1 MKLALRL
8 LARESRAGEL
18 TLIFIALVVAVA
30 AVTTVS
36 FFTDRVRQAL
46 TTQANQ
52 LLAAD
57 LVLISDH
64 PIQPSFLAEAAKQGL
79 STAHTQSF
87 RSMVL
92 HGERNQL
99 AEVKAVSAGY
109 PLRGEL
115 DLSRALFGPLETAQ
129 HGPQPGTAWADTRL
143 MQALG
148 LKVGEVIEVGQTR
161 LTMAAVIAKEPDRAG
176 EFFNIAPRLML
187 HTDDIAATQ
196 LIQAGSRVDYRL
208 LVAGEDRALARYR
221 QWAET
226 RLARGERIE
235 GVSDARPEIRS
246 ALERAGRYLGLA
258 ALVSAVLAAVAVALA
273 SRQFVSRHLDS
284 CAVLRCLGASQ
295 ATIFRLYLIQFVLLG
310 LAASVLGS
318 LIGFAGQAGLAEFLR
333 GRIVNDLPAPSL
345 WPLLEGVSVGLLLL
359 LAFGLPPLMRLKRVS
374 TLRVLRRELGMPKQ
388 MGLAS
393 YALGAATVVGVLV
406 YRAGEIKLGLYV
418 VAGLLGV
425 MLGGLLLGGL
435 LLRAIGAVRGRARG
449 VWFYGLANV
458 GRRRASSLTQILGF
472 ALSLMA
478 LLLLTLVRGD
488 LLASWQA
495 SLPAD
500 APNRFVIG
508 VQPDQLASMQQFFRD
523 KNLALPAL
531 YPIVRGRLTAINA
544 RPISAKDY
552 SDERAQ
558 RLVEREFNLSWAETP
573 RADNRLIAGRWWHA
587 AGASE
592 EFSIEEGI
600 AKTLG
605 VKLNDRLS
613 YDIAGTQISGQ
624 VSSIRK
630 VDWDTLR
637 VNFFVIGSPALLQAQ
652 PATYITSFHLPA
664 GQESVLNDLLRQ
676 FPNFTVID
684 VAAIM
689 GDVRAIM
696 IRVSDAVTFVFL
708 FTLLAGLVVL
718 YAAVMATRDER
729 LYEAAVMRTLGA
741 RSKQLAN
748 AQWIEFATLG
758 SLAGVLAATGASAS
772 AYVLAEQVLHL
783 PFAFNPWVWIVG
795 VLGGAAGIT
804 LAGRMATR
812 SVLRTP
818 PLGVLRRL
826 GN

>member
-18 TLIFIALVVAVA
+18 TLMFVALVVAVA

-64 PIQPSFLAEAAKQGL
+64 PIAPSFAERARAAGL
-79 STAHTQSF
+79 STAHTQAF
-87 RSMVL
+87 PSMVL
-92 HGERNQL
+92 HGARNQL
-99 AEVKAVSAGY
+99 AEVKGVSAGY

-115 DLSRALFGPLETAQ
+115 SLSRALFGPAQ
-129 HGPQPGTAWADTRL
+129 AAQSGPPSGSAWADARL

-148 LKVGEVIEVGQTR
+148 LQVGQEIELGQAR
-161 LTMAAVIAKEPDRAG
+161 LTLSAVINKEPDRAG
-176 EFFNIAPRLML
+176 DFFNIAPRLMV
-187 HTDDIAATQ
+187 HGDDIARTG
-196 LIQAGSRVDYRL
+196 LIQPGSRVGYRL
-208 LVAGEDRALARYR
+208 LVAGEARALAGYR
-221 QWAET
+221 TWAT
-226 RLARGERIE
+226 TQLARGERIE

-295 ATIFRLYLIQFVLLG
+295 AVILRLYLIQFVILG
-310 LAASVLGS
+310 LAASAIGS

-345 WPLLEGVSVGLLLL
+345 WPILEGVSTGLLLL

-374 TLRVLRRELGMPKQ
+374 TLRVLRRELGRPEQ
-388 MGLAS
+388 VGLAS
-393 YALGAATVVGVLV
+393 YALGAATVAGVLI
-406 YRAGEIKLGLYV
+406 YRAGEIQLGLYV
-418 VAGLLGV
+418 VAGLVGV
-425 MLGGLLLGGL
+425 ILGGLLLGGV
-435 LLRAIGAVRGRARG
+435 LLRAIAALRHRARG

-472 ALSLMA
+472 ALGLMA
-478 LLLLTLVRGD
+478 LILLTLVRGD

-500 APNRFVIG
+500 APNRFVINI
-508 VQPDQLASMQQFFRD
+508 QPDQLLALAQFFRSEKLD
-523 KNLALPAL
+523 APAL
-531 YPIVRGRLTAINA
+531 YPMVRGRLVAIND
-544 RPISAKDY
+544 RPVNAQDY
-552 SDERAQ
+552 ADERAQ
-558 RLVEREFNLSWAETP
+558 RLVEREFNLSWTDQART
-573 RADNRLIAGRWWHA
+573 DNRMLAGRWWQP
-587 AGASE
+587 SDPQDQ
-592 EFSIEEGI
+592 FSVEQGI
-600 AKTLG
+600 AER
-605 VKLNDRLS
+605 LNIHLHDRLT
-613 YDIAGTQISGQ
+613 YEIAGTRVTGRVTSL
-624 VSSIRK
+624 RK
-630 VDWDTLR
+630 VDWDTMR
-637 VNFFVIGSPALLQAQ
+637 VNFFVIGTSGLLQAQ

-664 GQESVLNDLLRQ
+664 GREAVLNDLVRQ

-696 IRVSDAVTFVFL
+696 VRVSEAVTFVFL

-741 RSKQLAN
+741 RTKQLAN

-758 SLAGVLAATGASAS
+758 ALAGVLAATGASAS

-783 PFAFNPWVWIVG
+783 PFAFNPWVWVVG
-795 VLGGAAGIT
+795 VVGGAAGIT
-804 LAGRMATR
+804 LAGLMATR
-812 SVLRTP
+812 NVLRTP
-818 PLGVLRRL
+818 PLSVLRRL
-826 GN
+826 SA

>member
-18 TLIFIALVVAVA
+18 TLMFLALVVAVA

-64 PIQPSFLAEAAKQGL
+64 PIPASFEVQAIASGL
-79 STAHTQSF
+79 SSARTLAF
-87 RSMVL
+87 PSMVIQ
-92 HGERNQL
+92 GERNQL
-99 AEVKAVSAGY
+99 AEVKGVSIGY

-115 DLSRALFGPLETAQ
+115 NLSRALFGPNEAARS
-129 HGPQPGTAWADTRL
+129 GPQQGTAWADARL

-148 LKVGEVIEVGQTR
+148 LKTGEVIELGQAR
-161 LTMAAVIAKEPDRAG
+161 LTLAAVIVKEPDRAG
-176 EFFNIAPRLML
+176 DFFNIAPRLMV
-187 HTDDIAATQ
+187 HADDIAATS
-196 LIQAGSRVDYRL
+196 LIQPGSRVGYRL
-208 LVAGEDRALARYR
+208 LIAGEDKALNVYR
-221 QWAET
+221 KWAET

-258 ALVSAVLAAVAVALA
+258 ALVSAILAAVAVALA

-295 ATIFRLYLIQFVLLG
+295 AAIFRLYLIQFVILG
-310 LAASVLGS
+310 LAASALGS
-318 LIGFAGQAGLAEFLR
+318 LIGFGGQAGLAEFMR

-345 WPLLEGVSVGLLLL
+345 WPIAEGLGVGLLLL
-359 LAFGLPPLMRLKRVS
+359 LAFGLPPLMRLKSVP

-388 MGLAS
+388 LGWAS
-393 YALGAATVVGVLV
+393 YGLGALAVAGVLV

-418 VAGLLGV
+418 LAGLLGV
-425 MLGGLLLGGL
+425 VLAGLLLGGL
-435 LLRAIGAVRGRARG
+435 LLRAIAAMRSRARG

-472 ALSLMA
+472 ALGLMA

-488 LLASWQA
+488 LLASWQS
-495 SLPAD
+495 SLPPD
-500 APNRFVIG
+500 APNRFVINI
-508 VQPDQLASMQQFFRD
+508 QPDQLPRLEQFFRAEKLD
-523 KNLALPAL
+523 SPLL
-531 YPIVRGRLTAINA
+531 YPMVRGRLVAINERA
-544 RPISAKDY
+544 VNAKDY
-552 SDERAQ
+552 AEERAQ
-558 RLVEREFNLSWAETP
+558 RLVEREFNLSWAELP
-573 RADNRLIAGRWWHA
+573 RLDNRITAGSWWRA
-587 AGASE
+587 FDPSDQ
-592 EFSIEEGI
+592 FSVEQGI
-600 AKTLG
+600 AETLG
-605 VKLNDRLS
+605 IKLQDRLT
-613 YDIAGTQISGQ
+613 YEIAGTRVTGR
-624 VSSIRK
+624 VTNLRK
-630 VDWDTLR
+630 VDWDSMR
-637 VNFFVIGSPALLQAQ
+637 VNFFVISPSALLQAQ

-664 GQESVLNDLLRQ
+664 GREAVLNDLVRQ

-689 GDVRAIM
+689 SDVRAIM
-696 IRVSDAVTFVFL
+696 ERVSEAVTFVFL

-741 RSKQLAN
+741 ATRQLAN

-758 SLAGVLAATGASAS
+758 ALAGVLAATGASVS
-772 AYVLAEQVLHL
+772 AFVLAQQVLHL
-783 PFAFNPWVWIVG
+783 PFTFNPWVWVAG
-795 VLGGAAGIT
+795 VAGGAAGIT
-804 LAGRMATR
+804 LAGLMATR

-818 PLGVLRRL
+818 PLSVLRRI
-826 GN
+826 NA

>member
-18 TLIFIALVVAVA
+18 TLMFIALVVAVA

-64 PIQPSFLAEAAKQGL
+64 PIPALFEAQAIASGL
-79 STAHTQSF
+79 SSAHTLAF
-87 RSMVL
+87 PSMVIQ
-92 HGERNQL
+92 GDRNQL
-99 AEVKAVSAGY
+99 AEVKGVSAEY

-115 DLSRALFGPLETAQ
+115 NLSRVLFGPVEAARS
-129 HGPQPGTAWADTRL
+129 GPQPGTAWADARL

-148 LKVGEVIEVGQTR
+148 LKTGEVIELGQAR
-161 LTMAAVIAKEPDRAG
+161 LTLAAVIAKEPDRAG
-176 EFFNIAPRLML
+176 DFFNIAPRLML
-187 HTDDIAATQ
+187 HVDDIAATS
-196 LIQAGSRVDYRL
+196 LIQPGSRVGYRL
-208 LVAGEDRALARYR
+208 LIAGEDKALSAYR
-221 QWAET
+221 KWAET

-235 GVSDARPEIRS
+235 GISDARPEIRS

-258 ALVSAVLAAVAVALA
+258 ALVSAILAAVAVALA

-295 ATIFRLYLIQFVLLG
+295 AAILRLYLIQFVILG
-310 LAASVLGS
+310 LAASALGS
-318 LIGFAGQAGLAEFLR
+318 LIGFGGQAGLAEFMR

-345 WPLLEGVSVGLLLL
+345 WPLAEGVGVGLLLL

-388 MGLAS
+388 LGLAS
-393 YALGAATVVGVLV
+393 YALGAATVAGVLV
-406 YRAGEIKLGLYV
+406 YRAGEISLGLYV
-418 VAGLLGV
+418 LAGLLV
-425 MLGGLLLGGL
+425 VVLGGLLLGGL
-435 LLRAIGAVRGRARG
+435 LLRAIAALRSRARG

-472 ALSLMA
+472 ALGLMA

-488 LLASWQA
+488 LLASWQS
-495 SLPAD
+495 SLPPG
-500 APNRFVIG
+500 APNRFVINI
-508 VQPDQLASMQQFFRD
+508 QPDQLPRLEQFFREQKLD
-523 KNLALPAL
+523 SPVL
-531 YPIVRGRLTAINA
+531 YPMVRGRLVAINE
-544 RPISAKDY
+544 RSVNAKDY
-552 SDERAQ
+552 PEERAQ
-558 RLVEREFNLSWAETP
+558 RLVEREFNLSWAELS
-573 RADNRLIAGRWWHA
+573 RSDNRITAGRWWHA
-587 AGASE
+587 QE
-592 EFSIEEGI
+592 TPDQFSVEQGI
-600 AKTLG
+600 AETLG
-605 VKLNDRLS
+605 IKLQDRLT
-613 YDIAGTQISGQ
+613 YEIAGTRVTGR
-624 VSSIRK
+624 VSSLRK
-630 VDWDTLR
+630 VDWDSMR
-637 VNFFVIGSPALLQAQ
+637 VNFFVIGPPQLLQTQ
-652 PATYITSFHLPA
+652 PATFITSFHLPA
-664 GQESVLNDLLRQ
+664 GREAVLNDLVRQ

-689 GDVRAIM
+689 SDVRVIM
-696 IRVSDAVTFVFL
+696 ERVSEAVTFVFL

-741 RSKQLAN
+741 RTKQLAN

-758 SLAGVLAATGASAS
+758 ALSGVLAATGASMS
-772 AYVLAEQVLHL
+772 AFVLAQQVLHL
-783 PFAFNPWVWIVG
+783 PFAFNPWVWVVG
-795 VLGGAAGIT
+795 VVGGAAGIT
-804 LAGRMATR
+804 LAGMMATR

-818 PLGVLRRL
+818 PLSVLRRISA
-826 GN
+826 